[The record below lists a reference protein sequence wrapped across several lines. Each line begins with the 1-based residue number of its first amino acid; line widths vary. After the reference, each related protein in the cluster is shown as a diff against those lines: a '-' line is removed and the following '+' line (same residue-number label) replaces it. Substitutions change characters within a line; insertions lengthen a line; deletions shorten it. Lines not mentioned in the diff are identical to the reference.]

1 MCPSENS
8 ERMRGNFKIAVI
20 GLLMGAAEVVPGVSG
35 GTIAFISGIYERL
48 LLALRQLT
56 PALVLVLR
64 REGLA
69 TLWRQI
75 DGQFL
80 LLLFAGMVVSIVV
93 FASGISYLLQ
103 HQPIALWA
111 FFCGLVIAS
120 TWVMSRQMTSF
131 GLNLLLLVFIGAV
144 TGIVIT
150 GVVPI
155 ALPPTPLFLFLG
167 GALAVCAWIL
177 PGISGSFILLILGLY
192 GIVIEAIKTLD
203 LMVLGIVASGCAF
216 GLVCFAQV
224 LTRLFK
230 HARDGTLAVLTG
242 FMLGSLVK
250 LWPWKETLAYQLGA
264 DGHNIPLVQEPVLPA
279 TYVLLTGTDPQIE
292 LALMAMVAGCIAVI
306 MLDWLATAGTGHDD
320 QQHG

>member
-80 LLLFAGMVVSIVV
+80 LLLFAAMVVSIVV
-93 FASGISYLLQ
+93 FASGISYLMQ

>member
-1 MCPSENS
+1 
-8 ERMRGNFKIAVI
+8 MRGNFKIAVI

-93 FASGISYLLQ
+93 FASGISYLMQ

>member
-93 FASGISYLLQ
+93 FASGISYLMQ

-131 GLNLLLLVFIGAV
+131 GLNLLLLVCIGAV

-150 GVVPI
+150 GVMPI

>member
-93 FASGISYLLQ
+93 FASGISYLMQ

-131 GLNLLLLVFIGAV
+131 GLNLLLLVCIGAV

>member
-1 MCPSENS
+1 
-8 ERMRGNFKIAVI
+8 MRGNFKIAVI

-80 LLLFAGMVVSIVV
+80 LLLFAAMVVSIVV
-93 FASGISYLLQ
+93 FASGISYLMQ

-131 GLNLLLLVFIGAV
+131 GLNLLLLVCIGAV

>member
-1 MCPSENS
+1 
-8 ERMRGNFKIAVI
+8 MRGNFKIAVI

-93 FASGISYLLQ
+93 FASGISYLMQ

-131 GLNLLLLVFIGAV
+131 GLNLLLLVCIGAV

>member
-80 LLLFAGMVVSIVV
+80 LLLFAAMVVSIVV
-93 FASGISYLLQ
+93 FASGISYLMQ

-131 GLNLLLLVFIGAV
+131 GLNLLLLVCIGAV

>member
-93 FASGISYLLQ
+93 FASGISYLMQ

-131 GLNLLLLVFIGAV
+131 GLNLLLLVCIGAV

-230 HARDGTLAVLTG
+230 HAKDGTLAVLTG

>member
-1 MCPSENS
+1 MASDRWS
-8 ERMRGNFKIAVI
+8 ISVAVI
-20 GLLMGAAEVVPGVSG
+20 RRNGRLDRCIRVGYQLSDAAPAHRFMGIFLRFGDRLDVGDESADDEFWSESAVAGLHRRGDGHCDYGCRAHC
-35 GTIAFISGIYERL
+35 IATDAVIS
-48 LLALRQLT
+48 
-56 PALVLVLR
+56 
-64 REGLA
+64 
-69 TLWRQI
+69 
-75 DGQFL
+75 
-80 LLLFAGMVVSIVV
+80 
-93 FASGISYLLQ
+93 
-103 HQPIALWA
+103 
-111 FFCGLVIAS
+111 
-120 TWVMSRQMTSF
+120 
-131 GLNLLLLVFIGAV
+131 
-144 TGIVIT
+144 
-150 GVVPI
+150 
-155 ALPPTPLFLFLG
+155 
-167 GALAVCAWIL
+167 L
-177 PGISGSFILLILGLY
+177 PGWRFSRVCLDLAGDSGSFILLILGLY

>member
-1 MCPSENS
+1 MRENI
-8 ERMRGNFKIAVI
+8 KIAVI

-279 TYVLLTGTDPQIE
+279 TYVLLTGADPQIE
-292 LALMAMVAGCIAVI
+292 LAMMAMVTGFIAVI
-306 MLDWLATAGTGHDD
+306 VLDWLATAGTEHDD

>member
-1 MCPSENS
+1 MRENI
-8 ERMRGNFKIAVI
+8 KIAVI

-35 GTIAFISGIYERL
+35 GTIAFISGLYERL

-69 TLWRQI
+69 ALWRQI

-80 LLLFAGMVVSIVV
+80 LLLFAGMGVSIVV

-131 GLNLLLLVFIGAV
+131 GLNPLLLVCIGAA

-167 GALAVCAWIL
+167 GAIAVCAWIL

-203 LMVLGIVASGCAF
+203 LMVLGIVASGCAL
-216 GLVCFAQV
+216 GLVCFARV

-230 HARDGTLAVLTG
+230 HARDSTLAVLTG

-279 TYVLLTGTDPQIE
+279 TYVLLTGADPQIE
-292 LALMAMVAGCIAVI
+292 LAMMAMVTGFIAVI
-306 MLDWLATAGTGHDD
+306 VLDWLATAGTEHDD

>member
-1 MCPSENS
+1 
-8 ERMRGNFKIAVI
+8 MRGNFKIAVI

-80 LLLFAGMVVSIVV
+80 LLLFAAMVVSIVV
-93 FASGISYLLQ
+93 FASGISYLMQ

>member
-1 MCPSENS
+1 MRENI
-8 ERMRGNFKIAVI
+8 KIAII

-35 GTIAFISGIYERL
+35 GTIAFISGLYERL

-69 TLWRQI
+69 ALWRQI

-80 LLLFAGMVVSIVV
+80 LLLFAGMGVSIVV

-131 GLNLLLLVFIGAV
+131 GLNPLLLVCIGAA

-167 GALAVCAWIL
+167 GAIAVCAWIL

-203 LMVLGIVASGCAF
+203 LMVLGIVASGCAL
-216 GLVCFAQV
+216 GLVCFARV

-230 HARDGTLAVLTG
+230 HARDSTLAVLTG

-250 LWPWKETLAYQLGA
+250 LWPGKRLWL
-264 DGHNIPLVQEPVLPA
+264 ISWVQ
-279 TYVLLTGTDPQIE
+279 
-292 LALMAMVAGCIAVI
+292 MAII
-306 MLDWLATAGTGHDD
+306 SP
-320 QQHG
+320 